1 MKVKYDT
8 EQLKKIA
15 NYINSA
21 RPLVEKLA
29 AMEAVISARVPSIV
43 ETMVTQ
49 GLVSPHLKEA
59 KIRALKSDVSAVL
72 DTLEKTAGL
81 VPAASLGTG
90 TAPVEERKN
99 ANTVFEDR
107 LFGNR

>member
-21 RPLVEKLA
+21 RPLVEKMA
-29 AMEAVISARVPSIV
+29 AMEAVIAARVPSIV
-43 ETMVTQ
+43 DTMVSQ

-59 KIRALKSDVSAVL
+59 KVKALQSDVSAVL
-72 DTLEKTAGL
+72 DTLEKTAAL

-90 TAPVEERKN
+90 TETVVKDAT
-99 ANTVFEDR
+99 ADTVFEDR

>member
-21 RPLVEKLA
+21 RPLIEKTA
-29 AMEAVISARVPSIV
+29 AMDAVIAARVPSIV
-43 ETMVTQ
+43 DTLVSQ

-59 KIRALKSDVSAVL
+59 KIKALQGDMSAVL
-72 DTLEKTAGL
+72 DTLEKTAAL
-81 VPAASLGTG
+81 VPAPSLGTG
-90 TAPVEERKN
+90 APTVKEDRN

-107 LFGNR
+107 LFGGK

>member
-15 NYINSA
+15 NYVKSA
-21 RPLVEKLA
+21 RPLVEKMA
-29 AMEAVISARVPSIV
+29 AMEAVIAARVPSIV
-43 ETMVTQ
+43 EAMVNQ

-59 KIRALKSDVSAVL
+59 KIKALKSDVSAVL
-72 DTLEKTAGL
+72 DTLEKTAAL
-81 VPAASLGTG
+81 VPAPSMGTG
-90 TAPVEERKN
+90 TTTVEEKRN
-99 ANTVFEDR
+99 ADTVFEDR

>member
-21 RPLVEKLA
+21 RPQIEKLA
-29 AMEAVISARVPSIV
+29 ALEAVIEARVPAIV
-43 ETMVTQ
+43 DTLVSQ

-59 KIRALKSDVSAVL
+59 KVTALQGDVSAVL
-72 DTLEKTAGL
+72 DTLEKTAAL
-81 VPAASLGTG
+81 VPAPSLGTG
-90 TAPVEERKN
+90 TASVEESKS
-99 ANTVFEDR
+99 ADAVFESR
-107 LFGNR
+107 MFG